1 MTKTPPPDPAPA
13 ETEPPAGLVAR
24 RFTQALA
31 WTRLLDA
38 TARVEAT
45 LSAAGSLEDLFA
57 LEEGLTRAW
66 PSREDRRTP
75 LREMMWAGEASGLA
89 PHDVRL
95 AAYDQAGRVLLRR
108 TYGAGSGGHG

>member
-1 MTKTPPPDPAPA
+1 MTLTPPPDPARA
-13 ETEPPAGLVAR
+13 GTEPPAGLAAR

-31 WTRLLDA
+31 WTRLLDV

-66 PSREDRRTP
+66 PSREGRRAP
-75 LREMMWAGEASGLA
+75 AREMMWAGGSAGLA
-89 PHDVRL
+89 AQDVRL
-95 AAYDQAGRVLLRR
+95 AAFDEAGRVLLRR
-108 TYGAGSGGHG
+108 TYLAGSGGHG